1 MESSQSKQAS
11 RINPGPKKG
20 AACPVRSCS
29 SFNIET
35 NPCKDVPSVAK
46 QGTSRKCNSVG
57 NVRNSQQIMPLTLS
71 NRGKSTSA
79 SAVTSSLSSLKID
92 RPSARLNPKTVDPFS
107 NSSKNQSTFAVVY
120 ANGGIPCWLVHGSVK
135 HKLSWRTDPE
145 SVPFDPVLPIL
156 AEGLRETVHPY
167 TFVARQGFKELLE
180 VSSAAEKCRPLLDK
194 VIPSIRAALIHSDDE
209 VFSSATVALVQLSET
224 VEKSLNPYLKTLLMA
239 LAKRLSAKKHKERVT
254 NTLQALETNG
264 GQEALAII
272 KLKIPTY
279 GSIHQ

>member
-11 RINPGPKKG
+11 QINAGTKKG
-20 AACPVRSCS
+20 ATCPVRSRS
-29 SFNIET
+29 SYNIET
-35 NPCKDVPSVAK
+35 SPCKDVAK
-46 QGTSRKCNSVG
+46 QDTSRKCNSAG
-57 NVRNSQQIMPLTLS
+57 SVRNGQQITSSTLS
-71 NRGKSTSA
+71 NRGKSTST

-209 VFSSATVALVQLSET
+209 VFSSANVALVQLSET
-224 VEKSLNPYLKTLLMA
+224 VGKSLNPYLKTLLMA

-254 NTLQALETNG
+254 NTLQALEMNG